1 VVGVTY
7 SFKVEAHNSE
17 GYSAYSTPVS
27 ILAAE
32 VPDTPSIP
40 STTVLESNV
49 IIAWT
54 APDSNGSPISSYII
68 EIRDHSGNYHL
79 ETVNCNGSTAAVWQA
94 ATCTVPLSVLIA
106 SPFSL

>member
-17 GYSAYSTPVS
+17 GYSAYSSTVS

-32 VPDTPSIP
+32 VPETPSIP
-40 STTVLESNV
+40 STTVVESDV

-68 EIRDHSGNYHL
+68 EIRDTNGDYHL
-79 ETVNCNGSTAAVWQA
+79 
-94 ATCTVPLSVLIA
+94 
-106 SPFSL
+106 